1 MPQRV
6 SSLQL
11 VPTTVITPTSLN
23 MLRKSTSSSYIS
35 SESETDTKVQA
46 KSKLIPSATDL
57 GKRVVFHSS
66 QNKKEK
72 YGTLRLVV
80 VQKYLLIFMYDL
92 LLIGIGVHLNLH
104 QVTGVVWNWMNQ
116 KGRITDQFMV

>member
-1 MPQRV
+1 MQRV

-11 VPTTVITPTSLN
+11 VPITVITPTPLN

-35 SESETDTKVQA
+35 SESETDTKVQT

-80 VQKYLLIFMYDL
+80 IVY
-92 LLIGIGVHLNLH
+92 
-104 QVTGVVWNWMNQ
+104 
-116 KGRITDQFMV
+116 